1 MNKNKKV
8 NDPFATNN
16 NDPFSSGFKNEVK
29 NDPFGSTPKKVKSND
44 PFGNDPFA
52 GSDDPFI

>member
-44 PFGNDPFA
+44 PFA
-52 GSDDPFI
+52 GSDDPFGGDPFI